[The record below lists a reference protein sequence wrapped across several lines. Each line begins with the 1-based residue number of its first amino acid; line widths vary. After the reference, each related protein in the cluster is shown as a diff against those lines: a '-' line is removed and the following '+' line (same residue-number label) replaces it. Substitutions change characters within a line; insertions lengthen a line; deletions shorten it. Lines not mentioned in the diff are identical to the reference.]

1 MTSLKYPIGLFEK
14 PNEIHAEI
22 LNRWINNIQELPY
35 LLNEEV
41 KNLNNNDLS
50 KTYRKDSWHI
60 RQIIHH
66 IADSHINSYIRLKL
80 SLTEDNPTIKPYFED
95 KWSNLID
102 ANDMSVSSSLKII
115 EGVHE
120 RWVYLLKSLSEED
133 LNKTFFHP
141 EHQKSFSI
149 KENIGIYAWHGLHH
163 LAHIQLAK
171 KS

>member
-14 PNEIHAEI
+14 PNEIHEEI

-41 KNLNNNDLS
+41 KNMNNNDMS
-50 KTYRKDSWHI
+50 KTYREGSWHI
-60 RQIIHH
+60 RQIVHH

-80 SLTEDNPTIKPYFED
+80 SLTENNPTIKPYFED

-120 RWVYLLKSLSEED
+120 RWVYLLKSLSEEE